1 MNRNPAD
8 LILTLEAACRFRES
22 LRHEGKQL
30 VVTNGCFDILHRG
43 HAEYLHEAR
52 ALGDA
57 MIVLIN
63 SDASVRAL
71 KGPERPII
79 DQYNRAYM
87 LAALESVDGVV
98 IFDGA
103 RCDRE
108 LAALAADRYVKGGDY
123 TREKLDP
130 AERVALDQAG
140 TEICFKPFIPGFS
153 TTTIIAR
160 IRETM

>member
-1 MNRNPAD
+1 MNKNPAD
-8 LILTLEAACRFRES
+8 LIQTLEAACRFRES
-22 LRHEGKQL
+22 LHREGKRL
-30 VVTNGCFDILHRG
+30 VITNGCFDILHRG
-43 HAEYLHEAR
+43 HAQYLHEAR

-57 MIVLIN
+57 MIVLVN

-98 IFDGA
+98 IFDGE
-103 RCDRE
+103 RCNRE
-108 LAALAADRYVKGGDY
+108 LTALAADCYVKGGDY

-130 AERVALDQAG
+130 EERAALENAG

>member
-22 LRHEGKQL
+22 LRREGKQL

-108 LAALAADRYVKGGDY
+108 LAALAADRYVKGGD
-123 TREKLDP
+123 
-130 AERVALDQAG
+130 ALHHLQPLSALRKDDHQRRNRRSGLSPPLFDRRCFDG
-140 TEICFKPFIPGFS
+140 TAS
-153 TTTIIAR
+153 
-160 IRETM
+160 